1 MAEIMKNQLVTRN
14 SESGF
19 SLLEVSIAAMLTVGI
34 MGMVFA
40 LMNRNQQVFFTET
53 NVTDMNQNMRTSFDL
68 LTRDVQS
75 AGMGL
80 PRINGSFAAIFY
92 TNGAN
97 GAPDTIMMVN
107 GDPYAPTAKVDDR
120 AAGSAEFF
128 CDVPDAADLTITG
141 NGQNQTMT
149 YVGENGQM
157 KPIYQDYSK
166 APIMYICYDDTR
178 AMIFALTQD
187 GMTTGSA
194 SNQKLRLQHNPSSV
208 MNPPSVFGTLLDSGE
223 PDYNN
228 SSVAVLNGTIAYR
241 LNQAT
246 RELERTENLI
256 NWYSVARGIIN
267 FQVRYRVVNATA
279 SGVIEV
285 DAPTVRKD
293 IRAVIFTITAE
304 TPDIDPISK
313 NYRQSVQKFEV
324 APRNFNLLNNTN
336 LSTNQE

>member
-1 MAEIMKNQLVTRN
+1 MKNQLQTRN

-34 MGMVFA
+34 MGMVFS

-53 NVTDMNQNMRTSFDL
+53 NVTDMNQNMRTAFDL

-80 PRINGSFAAIFY
+80 PRVNGSFAAIFY

-107 GDPYAPTAKVDDR
+107 GDPYAPTARVDDR

-128 CDVPDAADLTITG
+128 LDVPDAADLTITG
-141 NGQNQTMT
+141 NGSNQTMT
-149 YVGENGQM
+149 YVGANGQT

-166 APIMYICYDDTR
+166 APLMYICYDDTR
-178 AMIFALTQD
+178 AMIFALTKD
-187 GMTTGSA
+187 GMTTGNGA
-194 SNQKLRLQHNPSSV
+194 NEKLKLQHNPSNYL
-208 MNPPSVFGTLLDSGE
+208 NPPSVFGTVLDSGE
-223 PDYNN
+223 PDYGS
-228 SSVAVLNGTIAYR
+228 SSVAVLSATIAYR
-241 LNQAT
+241 LNQTT
-246 RELERTENLI
+246 RELERTEDLL

-267 FQVRYRVVNATA
+267 FQVRYRVVNAAA
-279 SGVIEV
+279 SGIIEV